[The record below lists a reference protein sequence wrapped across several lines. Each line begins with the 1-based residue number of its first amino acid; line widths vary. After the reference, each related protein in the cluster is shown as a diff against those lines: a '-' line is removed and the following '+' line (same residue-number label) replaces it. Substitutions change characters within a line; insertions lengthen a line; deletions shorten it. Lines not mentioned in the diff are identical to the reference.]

1 MLLRLI
7 EDVSKALDA
16 EAYMAALMTSL
27 AVVDVCSK
35 AEYPDD
41 NRNKCRYIKWFDEH
55 IGITE
60 RADYSN
66 IDSQKDALYKDLPYL
81 NGEVAYQLRCALMH
95 QGNPNIDNDN
105 IHNPEHKID
114 HFIIEYEKPKDI
126 GFYSDSSLFD
136 QSTGKKTYSVN
147 LNRLCTIIC
156 AVARGYYKNNKDKF
170 NFFEYE
176 LIDKDERL
184 NQFFNA

>member
-1 MLLRLI
+1 M
-7 EDVSKALDA
+7 
-16 EAYMAALMTSL
+16 
-27 AVVDVCSK
+27 
-35 AEYPDD
+35 
-41 NRNKCRYIKWFDEH
+41 
-55 IGITE
+55 
-60 RADYSN
+60 
-66 IDSQKDALYKDLPYL
+66 